1 MTALRAFFREHMG
14 LAAVLVALALMMRAI
29 VPAGYMASTTAQH
42 ISIQICADTSAQ
54 QLTRTIDIPS
64 GDIPSGHQAEGKDG
78 AMAKAGGHCAF
89 GALSAPGLE
98 GAGAAVLAIALA
110 AMLCLGLAPSLA
122 PTPFRRQMRPPLRGP
137 PTGR

>member
-42 ISIQICADTSAQ
+42 ITIQICADTSAQ
-54 QLTRTIDIPS
+54 QLTRTI
-64 GDIPSGHQAEGKDG
+64 DIPSGHQAEGKDG

-98 GAGAAVLAIALA
+98 EAGAAVLAIALA

-137 PTGR
+137 PAGR